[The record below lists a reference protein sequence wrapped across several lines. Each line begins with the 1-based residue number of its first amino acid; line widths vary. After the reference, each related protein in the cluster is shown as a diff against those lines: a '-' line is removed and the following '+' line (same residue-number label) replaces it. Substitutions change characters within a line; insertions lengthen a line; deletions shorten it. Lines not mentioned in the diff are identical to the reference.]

1 MQFWLMITIVLR
13 WHQAISWKLGHRHAR
28 QGRPYSL
35 PWWGNEAHY
44 ALAYTYAK
52 FIGAYSDRAL
62 QRSFEQEIQSA
73 L

>member
-1 MQFWLMITIVLR
+1 MQFWHMIAIVLR
-13 WHQAISWKLGHRHAR
+13 WHQAMSWKLGHRHAC
-28 QGRPYSL
+28 QGRPYNL

-52 FIGAYSDRAL
+52 FIDAHSGQAL
-62 QRSFEQEIQSA
+62 QRPFEQEIPSA